1 MMQSE
6 TQRQFYLGMAG
17 VRLWYARDALPG
29 AAPSPEYVFDEEQ
42 GSDTWVPEQPLP
54 SPSGSQS
61 PGAASSGDA
70 RKEAGAVRVAN
81 LQALMEDA
89 QSNSSQPEPAD
100 VPAEPPEAEEHQ
112 GPGAEESMP
121 EAKSAEPM
129 PELNLQ
135 LWVGRD
141 VSLVASLSTEA
152 SLRLQ
157 ETLAENI
164 LKSLGET
171 ELRKVGPVRWPVFNN
186 LRAPG
191 NSMADLRAV
200 LMHALSELQG
210 QKVVALGLA
219 GPDGFES
226 EQSWLH
232 HLSGTRPDLDFSGTL
247 AELASNPS
255 QKRALWQQLKSLA
268 GR

>member
-6 TQRQFYLGMAG
+6 TQRQFYLGVAG
-17 VRLWYARDALPG
+17 VRLWYARNALPG
-29 AAPSPEYVFDEEQ
+29 AAPSPEYLFDDEPD
-42 GSDTWVPEQPLP
+42 SDAAQPEQPVP
-54 SPSGSQS
+54 SPSMRQAPVGGGADV
-61 PGAASSGDA
+61 GAA
-70 RKEAGAVRVAN
+70 RVAN

-89 QSNSSQPEPAD
+89 QPVAGRPEEPGSPAITTAMASGNEPD
-100 VPAEPPEAEEHQ
+100 VTGETVPAATTGELA
-112 GPGAEESMP
+112 
-121 EAKSAEPM
+121 

-141 VSLVASLSTEA
+141 VSLIASLSAEA

-171 ELRKVGPVRWPVFNN
+171 GLRKVGPVRWPVFNN

-200 LMHALSELQG
+200 LVHALSAVQD
-210 QKVVALGLA
+210 QKVIALGLV
-219 GPDGFES
+219 GPDGYEGEES
-226 EQSWLH
+226 WFH
-232 HLSGTRPDLDFSGTL
+232 HLSGIRPDLDFAGTL
-247 AELASNPS
+247 AELASDPS
-255 QKRALWQQLKSLA
+255 GKRALWQQLKSLA